1 MTHERIAINS
11 LARCKFMPGTFD
23 KRFAR
28 DLAATPENYTLTPK
42 QRETLW
48 RLVVRYR
55 RQFTGTDYIASLV
68 EHARWWLGR
77 PAEQIAFEQMLDA
90 NPADAPTRL
99 VYADWL
105 EEQGDPACMA
115 QRWMAE
121 RGIFPKLENVGQSY
135 GPSGTAPINFEWT
148 ISMAAYEALCDRTY
162 QYPMPFYW
170 HPHRERAEK
179 EIERLVLALTPV
191 DP

>member
-105 EEQGDPACMA
+105 EERGDVLCYG
-115 QRWMAE
+115 QRWMVEHRAFPE
-121 RGIFPKLENVGQSY
+121 LIGAGVSHGPRGAKPMNY
-135 GPSGTAPINFEWT
+135 EWIIT
-148 ISMAAYEALCDRTY
+148 MRAYEELIDRTY
-162 QYPMPFYW
+162 SQTLPRYW
-170 HPHRERAEK
+170 HPSRESAEA
-179 EIERLVLALTPV
+179 EIARLAGRVKA
-191 DP
+191 